1 LSEQDGLPRGWTKA
15 KIGIVFSTVG
25 GGTPSTKNPQF
36 WEGNVPWITSAD
48 INDKHDLHPR
58 RAVSEQAIAESA
70 TNRVP
75 AGSVIVATRV
85 GLGKVGLAKEDVCFS
100 QDCQALLF
108 NDDNIDPTYV
118 VLQMSGAVSAFKY
131 SGRGTT
137 IDGVTKKQ
145 LLDVD
150 LKLAPLPEQRRIVAA
165 VEEQF
170 SRLDAGMA
178 ALERVRTNL
187 KRYRTATL
195 KAAVEGRLTE
205 AWREENPSVEPA
217 SELLERILKAR
228 RDRWERD
235 QLAAFEKKGKK
246 PPKNWRSKY
255 KKPAGPNTDDLPELP
270 ERWCWTS
277 VERLLIQSMI
287 NGISVKGSDDPPG
300 VQALRLS
307 AMSDQGFD
315 YADHRYIPIDDKTAE
330 ALAVKAGDFFV
341 SRGNGSLHLVG
352 RGTLAQ
358 APADRI
364 VFPDTM
370 IRLRFSDS
378 PDLRSFLSVAWA
390 SRVLRTQIEK
400 AARTTA
406 GIYKISQRDIG
417 SFAVPL
423 PPVAEQAQIIA
434 ETQRRLS
441 IIQEVDAEVEANLK
455 RAVRLRQSILKRAFE
470 GKLVPQDPTDEPASE
485 LLARIKAE
493 RERSGPTK
501 RRKTRP
507 ARDEPTEAQAGLF

>member
-1 LSEQDGLPRGWTKA
+1 
-15 KIGIVFSTVG
+15 
-25 GGTPSTKNPQF
+25 
-36 WEGNVPWITSAD
+36 
-48 INDKHDLHPR
+48 
-58 RAVSEQAIAESA
+58 
-70 TNRVP
+70 
-75 AGSVIVATRV
+75 
-85 GLGKVGLAKEDVCFS
+85 
-100 QDCQALLF
+100 
-108 NDDNIDPTYV
+108 
-118 VLQMSGAVSAFKY
+118 
-131 SGRGTT
+131 
-137 IDGVTKKQ
+137 
-145 LLDVD
+145 
-150 LKLAPLPEQRRIVAA
+150 
-165 VEEQF
+165 
-170 SRLDAGMA
+170 
-178 ALERVRTNL
+178 
-187 KRYRTATL
+187 
-195 KAAVEGRLTE
+195 
-205 AWREENPSVEPA
+205 
-217 SELLERILKAR
+217 
-228 RDRWERD
+228 
-235 QLAAFEKKGKK
+235 
-246 PPKNWRSKY
+246 
-255 KKPAGPNTDDLPELP
+255 
-270 ERWCWTS
+270 
-277 VERLLIQSMI
+277 MI